1 MLQKFKQ
8 HIEREFDF
16 LSNSKLLIAVSGG
29 IDSVVLAHLSTWM
42 DFDFAICHCNFQLRG
57 EESDGDEAFVNSLAK
72 DLGVAVFTTH
82 FETEQYAQEHKL
94 SIQVAARNLRYRWFY
109 QLLEQ
114 HQYDYV
120 LTAHNT
126 NDNLETFLINLSRG
140 TGLEGLTGIPPINK
154 KSVRPLLNFSRD
166 DIMMFAIKNGI
177 VWREDR
183 SNASI
188 KYVRNK
194 VRHQILPILKEINP
208 HLLETFKGT
217 LEHLNE
223 SQQMVEEKVDD
234 ISKRVISREDELI
247 TLNIAKL
254 KRLKNTKAYL
264 YQVLHSYGFTEW
276 NDILD
281 LLDAQPGKQV
291 FSKTHR
297 LLKDRNVLILTTI
310 TKDVLDLKPVK
321 IDATTVQISE
331 PIRLEFQKTDL
342 NSASGNNSILVDKDL
357 LKYPLYVRKWRYGD
371 YICPTGM
378 QGKKKLSQLFKDKK
392 LSLIQKEK
400 IWLLTNADNQI
411 VWVIG
416 LRQDRRFTHM
426 QDKTTSQLMI
436 TYIP

>member
-1 MLQKFKQ
+1 MLQRFQQ
-8 HIEREFDF
+8 HIEREFSF

-42 DFDFAICHCNFQLRG
+42 DFDFAICHCNFKLRG
-57 EESDGDEAFVNSLAK
+57 EESDDDEAFVTSLAK
-72 DLGVAVFTTH
+72 DLGVPVFTTH
-82 FETEQYAQEHKL
+82 FETEQYAKEHKL

-109 QLLEQ
+109 ELLEE
-114 HQYDYV
+114 HDYEYV

-140 TGLEGLTGIPPINK
+140 TGLEGLTGIPPINQ

-166 DIMMFAIKNGI
+166 DIMMYAIKNGI

-208 HLLETFKGT
+208 HLLETFKDT
-217 LEHLNE
+217 LEYLNE
-223 SQQMVEEKVDD
+223 SQEMVQEKVDD
-234 ISKRVISREDELI
+234 ISKKILTVEDELLK
-247 TLNIAKL
+247 LNITKL

-276 NDILD
+276 NDVLN

-297 LLKDRNVLILTTI
+297 LLKDRGVLILTTI
-310 TKDVLDLKPVK
+310 TKDLLALKPVK
-321 IDATTVQISE
+321 IDASTTQIAE
-331 PIRLEFQKTDL
+331 PIRLELQKTDL
-342 NSASGNNSILVDKDL
+342 DSTSDHNAILVDKDL
-357 LKYPLYVRKWRYGD
+357 LKYPLSVRKWGYGD

-378 QGKKKLSQLFKDKK
+378 QGSKKLSQLFKDKK
-392 LSLIQKEK
+392 LSLIDKEK
-400 IWLLTNADNQI
+400 IWLLTDAEDNI

-416 LRQDRRFTHM
+416 LRQDRRFAASE
-426 QDKTTSQLMI
+426 TTQNRLKISY
-436 TYIP
+436 TP